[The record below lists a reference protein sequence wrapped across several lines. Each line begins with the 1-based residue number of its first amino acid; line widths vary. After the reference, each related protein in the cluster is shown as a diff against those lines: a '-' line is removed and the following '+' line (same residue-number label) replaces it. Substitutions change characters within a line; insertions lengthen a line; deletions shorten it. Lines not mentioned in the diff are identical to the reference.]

1 MKRVIVAL
9 MAAAL
14 LMAGTACSPAG
25 ETEPSS
31 QEVSSSSS
39 SSASPVPQEEGHGVA
54 EHGAAARY
62 YEYLKDH
69 SEVCLLLSPE
79 GQPFTDEQL
88 SAYALWVL
96 AVADEEG
103 DGFETGFSPEEMNAA
118 AEKYTGRTIREF
130 DNQMTYLD
138 PQTGTVKPTG
148 WGLTSIRWVLSE
160 LTEEPDGS
168 RTGLFY
174 YFVFSLDADLPAPDR
189 MERQLLAG
197 EFESYGV
204 PYLARMHF
212 REQWDEE
219 TGEFY
224 LQILSLEEL
233 GDGETPYTVYGS

>member
-14 LMAGTACSPAG
+14 LLAGTACSPAG

-88 SAYALWVL
+88 SAYALW
-96 AVADEEG
+96 G
-103 DGFETGFSPEEMNAA
+103 SG
-118 AEKYTGRTIREF
+118 GRPMKR
-130 DNQMTYLD
+130 
-138 PQTGTVKPTG
+138 G
-148 WGLTSIRWVLSE
+148 
-160 LTEEPDGS
+160 
-168 RTGLFY
+168 TGLK
-174 YFVFSLDADLPAPDR
+174 PAFPRGD
-189 MERQLLAG
+189 ER
-197 EFESYGV
+197 
-204 PYLARMHF
+204 RR
-212 REQWDEE
+212 REVHR
-219 TGEFY
+219 
-224 LQILSLEEL
+224 
-233 GDGETPYTVYGS
+233 PHHPRV